1 MKAFFPRFSTRNVIP
16 TRFDVARLTQRNSV
30 AGNIPTVRQ
39 VMTVSD
45 MMGIQFTSATTD
57 AALVMVTS
65 EDSFVEV
72 FPPLF
77 MQLLDA
83 HNAV

>member
-1 MKAFFPRFSTRNVIP
+1 
-16 TRFDVARLTQRNSV
+16 
-30 AGNIPTVRQ
+30 
-39 VMTVSD
+39 
-45 MMGIQFTSATTD
+45 
-57 AALVMVTS
+57 MVTS